1 MCVVEERGE
10 DVGYKSTSVANDVA
24 LAVSFARF
32 FFRQSHSDTEKGGG
46 ERKRQGCLLKKKSF
60 PCPVL
65 LLYPIQLGFFLSFYF
80 IFYFGFVHVN
90 RR

>member
-46 ERKRQGCLLKKKSF
+46 EEETSGLPFEKEVISL
-60 PCPVL
+60 PCAP
-65 LLYPIQLGFFLSFYF
+65 PISYSVGFFSLFLFYF
-80 IFYFGFVHVN
+80 LFWI
-90 RR
+90 RPC